1 MAKEWRW
8 FKGLT
13 RHTVLMSFLILF
25 ALFSLYLLIR
35 FREVVVAIATP
46 FFLAL
51 LIAYLLKPLVKLFEK
66 RQVPR
71 SLSIIIVYTIFI
83 VIISV
88 FSLHFFPK
96 LLTDLQEMT
105 AKIPDFMLKLQSFFT
120 RMQSDY
126 ERFNVPPAAKEV
138 LEECLNTLQDNL
150 IREVEHLN
158 DYLLRLFNSLLLLA
172 LVPILA
178 YYIMLDEK
186 NLQTKFLKTI
196 PRPYRRRMQVMFAE
210 LDRYLGAYLRSMLII
225 SVLVGIMTYLG
236 FLFLGLDFALFLG
249 LLNGTTNLI
258 PFIGPFIGAVPAV
271 GVALL
276 DSPALALRAL
286 ILIIVIQQLESQV
299 ISPQLL
305 GRSLG
310 FHPLFVIFA
319 LLLGGHLAGF
329 WGLLFALPLA
339 TALRIFFKHFWRVIE
354 LSIHK

>member
-1 MAKEWRW
+1 
-8 FKGLT
+8 
-13 RHTVLMSFLILF
+13 
-25 ALFSLYLLIR
+25 
-35 FREVVVAIATP
+35 
-46 FFLAL
+46 
-51 LIAYLLKPLVKLFEK
+51 
-66 RQVPR
+66 
-71 SLSIIIVYTIFI
+71 
-83 VIISV
+83 
-88 FSLHFFPK
+88 
-96 LLTDLQEMT
+96 
-105 AKIPDFMLKLQSFFT
+105 
-120 RMQSDY
+120 
-126 ERFNVPPAAKEV
+126 
-138 LEECLNTLQDNL
+138 
-150 IREVEHLN
+150 
-158 DYLLRLFNSLLLLA
+158 
-172 LVPILA
+172 
-178 YYIMLDEK
+178 
-186 NLQTKFLKTI
+186 
-196 PRPYRRRMQVMFAE
+196 
-210 LDRYLGAYLRSMLII
+210 SMLII

-276 DSPALALRAL
+276 DSPALALRVL

-329 WGLLFALPLA
+329 RCLLFALPLA